1 MKRFVIL
8 LGMLALCLSVP
19 AFAAAD
25 LRVDTPAVNALKHSL
40 RDRFH
45 ELRPYLDSGAVGLTA
60 DGLLAVRNAGAVPLS
75 ARQQVSALV
84 AAQNR
89 DRNALYV
96 EIARANGHPE
106 WQAEIR
112 DTFAQRWIQRAKP
125 GWWVQSGGGWTQK

>member
-1 MKRFVIL
+1 MKRMRFL
-8 LGMLALCLSVP
+8 LGVLALCLSVT

-25 LRVDTPAVNALKHSL
+25 LKVDTPAVNALKQSM

-45 ELRPYLDSGAVGLTA
+45 ELRPYLDSGAVGLA
-60 DGLLAVRNAGAVPLS
+60 AGQLALRNANAVPLA

-89 DRNALYV
+89 DLNALYA

-106 WQAEIR
+106 WAGEIR
-112 DTFAQRWIQRAKP
+112 DTFAQRWIQHAHP
-125 GWWVQSGGGWTQK
+125 GWWVQSGGRWVQK